1 MACKRRRTASAR
13 ASLPLPAAP
22 DAQRFGFF
30 IFKAFWRNPEVGEDY
45 GGVPAQIHHV

>member
-1 MACKRRRTASAR
+1 VGRRSSSA
-13 ASLPLPAAP
+13 
-22 DAQRFGFF
+22 FGFF